1 MATICI
7 DVGTS
12 VIKTVAFDDR
22 GTEIAIARR
31 ETEVLRPAPGFSE
44 QDMHSVWNAA
54 VSTVRSVVKQLLE
67 PVHLISLTAQGDGCW
82 LVDAD
87 GRPTG
92 PAILW
97 NDARAAAIV
106 DRWRAAGVL
115 KEAFRRNGS
124 QTFAGL
130 PNGIF
135 TWLKEHDA
143 DRLKRSH
150 KSLCCNGWIF
160 YNLTGR
166 LAIDE
171 SDASVPFFEV
181 RERRYS
187 FELLKLYS
195 LEWAER
201 LLPEVLAN
209 DQRRRPIEFVD
220 GGGIGSAG
228 RGAGCHVAL

>member
-1 MATICI
+1 MATICV

-12 VIKTVAFDDR
+12 LIKTVAFDD
-22 GTEIAIARR
+22 GGKEIALARR
-31 ETEVLRPAPGFSE
+31 ETEVLRPAP
-44 QDMHSVWNAA
+44 
-54 VSTVRSVVKQLLE
+54 
-67 PVHLISLTAQGDGCW
+67 
-82 LVDAD
+82 
-87 GRPTG
+87 G

-124 QTFAGL
+124 QTFSGL
-130 PNGIF
+130 PKGIF
-135 TWLKEHDA
+135 TWLKQHDP
-143 DRLKRSH
+143 DRLEGSS

-166 LAIDE
+166 MVIDE
-171 SDASVPFFEV
+171 SDAAVPFFDI

-187 FELLKLYS
+187 PELLKLYD

-201 LLPEVLAN
+201 LLPEVLSN
-209 DQRRRPIEFVD
+209 DRRVGELRSAAAAEL
-220 GGGIGSAG
+220 GLSAG
-228 RGAGCHVAL
+228 LPVV